1 MKKILGFLMA
11 FAVVFTLAACG
22 ADDEVSYEDGRYRG
36 IYVDGDEVQVVVQFD
51 LEDNIVES
59 VRFRQLYYGGVD
71 YQDSD
76 DAAIQGMEQ
85 QHIDAFEHLI
95 GKDIRD
101 HLDDL
106 YEPGELGLDDVDGF
120 TGATIRSN
128 KIISAVRD
136 ALNRGVYS
144 H

>member
-1 MKKILGFLMA
+1 MKKVFGLLIMIA
-11 FAVVFTLAACG
+11 FVFTLAACS
-22 ADDEVSYEDGRYRG
+22 DDEVSYEDGRYRG
-36 IYVDGDEVQVVVQFD
+36 IYVDGDEIQVVVQFD

-59 VRFRQLYYGGVD
+59 VRFRQLAYGGVD

-76 DAAIQGMEQ
+76 DEVIQGMEQ

-95 GKDIRD
+95 GKDIRE

-106 YEPGELGLDDVDGF
+106 YEPGELDIDDVDGF

>member
-1 MKKILGFLMA
+1 MKKLIGLFI
-11 FAVVFTLAACG
+11 AVMFVFTLAACG
-22 ADDEVSYEDGRYRG
+22 EESVSYEDGRYRG
-36 IYVDGDEVQVVVQFD
+36 IYVDGDEIQVVVQFD
-51 LEDNIVES
+51 LEDNVITS
-59 VRFRQLYYGGVD
+59 ARFRQLYYSGTD

-76 DAAIQGMEQ
+76 DETIQGLEQ
-85 QHIDAFEHLI
+85 QHIDALEHLV

-106 YEPGELGLDDVDGF
+106 YEPGDLDIDDVDGF

-128 KIISAVRD
+128 KIISAIRD

-144 H
+144 Y